1 LPCLSSAAQVVAMRS
16 QNFRELRICEVQ
28 DFSLAPA
35 QTAQDRRRG
44 GHLTMNSVSYVQI
57 GRLVVSTYIRNTIAQ
72 DRGAGNTKAGLP
84 WRGGYR
90 QARRNNKILTLC
102 NASNNLRI
110 CRKWMFSSQR
120 GCALIP
126 TWRGMGDPLVESP
139 IECQGQHGQALRHR
153 TGDM

>member
-1 LPCLSSAAQVVAMRS
+1 
-16 QNFRELRICEVQ
+16 
-28 DFSLAPA
+28 
-35 QTAQDRRRG
+35 
-44 GHLTMNSVSYVQI
+44 MNNVSYVQI

-90 QARRNNKILTLC
+90 HARLNEIVTLC

-110 CRKWMFSSQR
+110 CRKRMFSSQR

>member
-1 LPCLSSAAQVVAMRS
+1 
-16 QNFRELRICEVQ
+16 
-28 DFSLAPA
+28 
-35 QTAQDRRRG
+35 
-44 GHLTMNSVSYVQI
+44 MNSVSYVQI

-139 IECQGQHGQALRHR
+139 IECQGQQDLALRHR